1 MGKISDLLHEFQDIF
16 HTKLSKIEGIVGD
29 LGEMKTPF
37 RPDAKPVKQKPY
49 RLNRRYKKKVK
60 FELDQILEAGL
71 IEPVE
76 ESEWII
82 PVVVQEKET

>member
-1 MGKISDLLHEFQDIF
+1 
-16 HTKLSKIEGIVGD
+16 
-29 LGEMKTPF
+29 MKTPF

-60 FELDQILEAGL
+60 FELDQILEASL

-76 ESEWII
+76 DSERII

>member
-16 HTKLSKIEGIVGD
+16 HTNLSKIKGIVGD

-37 RPDAKPVKQKPY
+37 RPDAKTVKQKPY

-60 FELDQILEAGL
+60 FE
-71 IEPVE
+71 
-76 ESEWII
+76 ESEWIS
-82 PVVVQEKET
+82 PVFVQ